1 MYSSLKARIYLK
13 RKVRERSQTDAK
25 SYSYPF
31 CKKVFCKEGRVSFL
45 CQKVLSTKRCL
56 FLTDKNVLILNTELF
71 IAKRIIGHKGT
82 RKSFSNS
89 IVGIATFGIALG
101 LAVMIVAVAIVTGFK
116 SEISNKVIGF
126 GSHIQLVNMDSNT
139 SYETTPV
146 DRNLGILEDI
156 NAIPEIR
163 HVQIFAIKAGIIKTE
178 ENIQGAVLKGVGP
191 DYDWNFINQ
200 SIVEGRSISIA
211 DSVRTN
217 EVLISESV
225 ASMLG
230 LKVGDSFNMYF
241 IQDPPRA
248 RKFNIAG
255 IYRTSLVEF
264 DKLYVYADIKHV
276 QRLNNWTS
284 EQVSGFEIMLENI
297 RDAESATYK
306 LREITAIDFTQD
318 GSMLKVIPIQEKYNQ
333 IFDWLNLQDMNVVI
347 IIVLMLV
354 VAGFNMISGLLILIL
369 ERTNMIG
376 ILKGLGSM
384 NASIRKIFLYQSG
397 YLAVKGLLWGNLIG
411 LAICFLQYKFNLITL
426 DPESYYLDTVPI
438 NLNLVH
444 ILLLNLGTLVST
456 LLFLL
461 IPSMIIAKVE
471 PEKAIRF
478 D

>member
-1 MYSSLKARIYLK
+1 MSLSNL
-13 RKVRERSQTDAK
+13 V
-25 SYSYPF
+25 
-31 CKKVFCKEGRVSFL
+31 
-45 CQKVLSTKRCL
+45 
-56 FLTDKNVLILNTELF
+56 ILNTELF
-71 IAKRIIGHKGT
+71 IAKRIIGHKGG
-82 RKSFSNS
+82 RKRFSSS

-116 SEISNKVIGF
+116 NEISNKVIGF

-146 DRNLGILEDI
+146 DKNLPILEDI
-156 NAIPEIR
+156 NNVPEVER
-163 HVQIFAIKAGIIKTE
+163 VQIFAIKAGIIKTE

-191 DYDWNFINQ
+191 DYDWSFLNE
-200 SIVEGRSISIA
+200 SLVAGEPVSISDTA
-211 DSVRTN
+211 RTDR
-217 EVLISESV
+217 VLLSENV
-225 ASMLG
+225 ATRLN

-248 RKFNIAG
+248 RRFTISG
-255 IYRTSLVEF
+255 LYRTSLVEF

-284 EQVSGFEIMLENI
+284 DQVSGFEVMLHSI
-297 RDAESATYK
+297 REAETATAQ
-306 LREITAIDFTQD
+306 LREITALDFTEE
-318 GSMLKVIPIQEKYNQ
+318 GSMLKVVPVQEKYNQ
-333 IFDWLNLQDMNVVI
+333 IFDWLNLQDMNVLI

-376 ILKGLGSM
+376 VLKGLG
-384 NASIRKIFLYQSG
+384 AVDGSIRKIFLYQSG
-397 YLAVKGLLWGNLIG
+397 YLAIKGLFWGNLIG

-426 DPESYYLDTVPI
+426 DPASYYLDTVPI
-438 NLNLVH
+438 NLSLIH

-461 IPSMIIAKVE
+461 IPSMIIARIS
-471 PEKAIRF
+471 PERSIRF
-478 D
+478 E